1 MYVRRH
7 SRIHEQIL
15 LSTLFQL
22 TVGSL
27 LVSCVTIIP
36 LWGFDFWNRIDKNS
50 FNSAM
55 GVLIAFNITF
65 ISLRRLLKYPGSQ
78 SSAYIL
84 PTTAIV
90 FGILVAFNLIN
101 RAEYS
106 IQVILLGFITTLSW
120 CYIGYF
126 IGHRYR
132 LQRFALVPLG
142 EALEFRETHG
152 TQFVFLKK
160 PDLGKERFDAVV
172 ADLRAKNL
180 TPEWEK
186 FLARCTLSRI
196 PVYHT
201 KQIIESLTGRV
212 KITYLSE
219 NEFGSLLPSK
229 FYETIKRFIDFIAAL
244 FFFPIFSPFMFLIAI
259 LIRLE
264 SKGKVVFSQKRMG
277 YRGRIFTLYKFRTM
291 YVEKK
296 GKGFTQGENDLRITR
311 IGKVLRKYR
320 LDETL
325 QIFNVLKGDMSFIGP
340 RPESMELSEWYE
352 KDVPFFAYR
361 HVVRPG
367 ISGWAQVE
375 QGYAAE
381 VDGMKVKLEYDFYY
395 IKNFSFWL
403 DMLITFKT
411 VKTILTGFGAR

>member
-15 LSTLFQL
+15 LSTFFQV
-22 TVGSL
+22 TIGSL
-27 LVSCVTIIP
+27 LISCITVLP
-36 LWGFDFWNRIDKNS
+36 LWGLDFWDHIDKNS
-50 FNSAM
+50 LNSAT
-55 GVLIAFNITF
+55 GVFIAFNVTF
-65 ISLRRLLKYPGSQ
+65 ISLRRLLKYPGAQ

-84 PTTAIV
+84 PTTAII
-90 FGILVAFNLIN
+90 FGILIAFYLIN
-101 RAEYS
+101 RLDYS
-106 IQVILLGFITTLSW
+106 VQVIVLGFFITLSW

-142 EALEFRETHG
+142 EALEFQERHG

-180 TPEWEK
+180 TAEWEK
-186 FLARCTLSRI
+186 FLARCTLSRV

-212 KITYLSE
+212 KVNHLSE
-219 NEFGSLLPSK
+219 NEFGSLLPSR
-229 FYETIKRFIDFIAAL
+229 FYEMIKRGIDFIAAL
-244 FFFPIFSPFMFLIAI
+244 VFFPVFFPFMLLIAV

-264 SKGKVVFSQKRMG
+264 SKGGVVFSQKRMG
-277 YRGRIFTLYKFRTM
+277 YRGKIFTLYKFRTM

-296 GKGFTQGENDLRITR
+296 GKGFTQGENDSRITKFGR
-311 IGKVLRKYR
+311 VLRKYR
-320 LDETL
+320 FDETL

-361 HVVRPG
+361 HIVRPG

-381 VDGMKVKLEYDFYY
+381 VEGMNVKLEYDFYY

-403 DMLITFKT
+403 DVLITFKT
-411 VKTILTGFGAR
+411 IKTILTGFGAR

>member
-22 TVGSL
+22 TAGSL
-27 LVSCVTIIP
+27 FVSCTTIVP
-36 LWGFDFWNRIDKNS
+36 LWGFDFWDRIDKNS

-65 ISLRRLLKYPGSQ
+65 ISLRRLLKYPGAQ

-90 FGILVAFNLIN
+90 FGILVAFNLMN

-106 IQVILLGFITTLSW
+106 IQVILFGFITTLTW

-132 LQRFALVPLG
+132 LQRFALVPFG

-152 TQFVFLKK
+152 TQFVFLQK

-186 FLARCTLSRI
+186 FLARCTLSRV

-212 KITYLSE
+212 KIAYLSE

-229 FYETIKRFIDFIAAL
+229 FYETVKRFIDFIAAL
-244 FFFPIFSPFMFLIAI
+244 FVFPIFFPFMLLIAI

-264 SKGKVVFSQKRMG
+264 SKGKVIFSQKRMG

-296 GKGFTQGENDLRITR
+296 EKDL
-311 IGKVLRKYR
+311 
-320 LDETL
+320 
-325 QIFNVLKGDMSFIGP
+325 LKGKMI
-340 RPESMELSEWYE
+340 
-352 KDVPFFAYR
+352 
-361 HVVRPG
+361 
-367 ISGWAQVE
+367 
-375 QGYAAE
+375 
-381 VDGMKVKLEYDFYY
+381 
-395 IKNFSFWL
+395 
-403 DMLITFKT
+403 
-411 VKTILTGFGAR
+411 

>member
-15 LSTLFQL
+15 LSTIFQL

-27 LVSCVTIIP
+27 LVSCITVVP
-36 LWGFDFWNRIDKNS
+36 LWGWDFWNHIDKNS
-50 FNSAM
+50 LNSVI
-55 GVLIAFNITF
+55 GVFIAFNITF
-65 ISLRRLLKYPGSQ
+65 ISLRRLLKYPGAQ

-84 PTTAIV
+84 PTIAII
-90 FGILVAFNLIN
+90 FGILIAFYLIN
-101 RAEYS
+101 RLDYS
-106 IQVILLGFITTLSW
+106 VQVIVSGSLITLAW

-132 LQRFALVPLG
+132 LQRFALVPFG
-142 EALEFRETHG
+142 EALEFQESHG
-152 TQFVFLKK
+152 TQFVFLKR

-186 FLARCTLSRI
+186 FLARCTLSRV

-212 KITYLSE
+212 KINHLSE
-219 NEFGSLLPSK
+219 NEFGSLLPSR
-229 FYETIKRFIDFIAAL
+229 FYETIKRVIDFIAAL
-244 FFFPIFSPFMFLIAI
+244 IFFPMFFPFMLLIAV

-264 SKGKVVFSQKRMG
+264 SGGRVIFSQKRMG
-277 YRGRIFTLYKFRTM
+277 YRGKIFTLYKFRTM

-296 GKGFTQGENDLRITR
+296 GRGFTQGENDVRITKV
-311 IGKVLRKYR
+311 GKILRKYR
-320 LDETL
+320 FDETL

-361 HVVRPG
+361 HIVRPG

-381 VDGMKVKLEYDFYY
+381 VEGMNVKLEYDFYY

>member
-7 SRIHEQIL
+7 SRIHEQVL

-27 LVSCVTIIP
+27 LVTCITIIP
-36 LWGFDFWNRIDKNS
+36 RWGWDFWNHIDKNS
-50 FNSAM
+50 LNSAI

-65 ISLRRLLKYPGSQ
+65 ISLRRLLKYPGTQ

-90 FGILVAFNLIN
+90 FGILIAFYLMN
-101 RAEYS
+101 RLNYS
-106 IQVILLGFITTLSW
+106 VQVILLGSLTTLSW

-132 LQRFALVPLG
+132 LQRFALVPFG

-152 TQFVFLKK
+152 TLFVFLKQ

-172 ADLRAKNL
+172 ADLRAEGL

-186 FLARCTLSRI
+186 FLARCTLSRV

-201 KQIIESLTGRV
+201 KQIIESLSGRV
-212 KITYLSE
+212 KIRHLSE
-219 NEFGSLLPSK
+219 NEFGSLLPSRV
-229 FYETIKRFIDFIAAL
+229 YEKIKRMIDFIAAL
-244 FFFPIFSPFMFLIAI
+244 IFLPVFLPFMFLIGT

-264 SKGKVVFSQKRMG
+264 SKGKIIFSQKRMG
-277 YRGRIFTLYKFRTM
+277 YRGKVFTLYKFRTM

-296 GKGFTQGENDLRITR
+296 GKGFTQGENDIRITK
-311 IGKVLRKYR
+311 IGKILRKYR
-320 LDETL
+320 FDETL
-325 QIFNVLKGDMSFIGP
+325 QILNVLKGDMSFIGP

-361 HVVRPG
+361 HIVRPG